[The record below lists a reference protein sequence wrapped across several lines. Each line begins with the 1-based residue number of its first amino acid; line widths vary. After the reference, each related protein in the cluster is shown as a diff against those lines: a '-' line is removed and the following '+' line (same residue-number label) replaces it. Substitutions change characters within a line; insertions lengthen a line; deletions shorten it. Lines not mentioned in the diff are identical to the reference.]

1 MTKTP
6 SGKSR
11 ANPSGRS
18 RGKTVNVKTS
28 RGRKPS
34 STQWLRRQLNDPF
47 VAEAKRLG
55 YRSRAAFKIIWLD
68 DKYNLIKRSRRI
80 VDLGSAPGGWT
91 QVIAARAPKNAEIV
105 AIDILEMD
113 QVEGATFMQM
123 DFMTDEAEA
132 KLLSLINGKVNL
144 VVSDMANSAT
154 GHKQTDHLKT
164 MAMCE
169 TAFDFAKKTLAPG
182 GAFVAKVLRGGTEGE
197 LLADMKKYFKKIHH
211 AKPDSSRS
219 SSTELYLVGL
229 GFTPLQQTD
238 EDQQQ

>member
-6 SGKSR
+6 TSKPR

-18 RGKTVNVKTS
+18 RGKTVYVKS
-28 RGRKPS
+28 ARGRKSS
-34 STQWLRRQLNDPF
+34 STRWLQRQLNDPY

-55 YRSRAAFKIIWLD
+55 YRSRAAFKLMWLD
-68 DKYNLIKRSRRI
+68 DKYHLLKNAKRI

-91 QVIAARAPKNAEIV
+91 QIIVERAPKGAEIV

-113 QVEGATFMQM
+113 EVEGANFMQM
-123 DFMTDEAEA
+123 DFMADDAEK
-132 KLLSLINGKVNL
+132 KLFSMLSGKVDL

-182 GAFVAKVLRGGTEGE
+182 GAFVAKVLRGGTEQE
-197 LLADMKKYFKKIHH
+197 LLADMKKHFKKIHH
-211 AKPDSSRS
+211 AKPDSSRAR
-219 SSTELYLVGL
+219 STELYMVGL
-229 GFTPLQQTD
+229 GFIPQKDD
-238 EDQQQ
+238 EG